1 VIDIYISK
9 DQLEARISIDADKA
23 DYPSES
29 DIIEQLSQNDVVYGL
44 DLELIK
50 KIAQDKTPLHKQLI
64 AKAKLPHKGSDAAI
78 DWKIATHFSPEP
90 LLSSGQRVDFK
101 KAASFESVAEQQVL
115 AVKSPPGEGVDGIS
129 VTNQP
134 IPSFG
139 DDVKL
144 PAGRNT
150 RISENGLELAAEISG
165 TAFFENGL
173 VHVDRIYHIKGN
185 VSYATG
191 NVKFDGPVVI
201 EGDVRSGFRVD
212 ARDSVYIGGNVEAA
226 NIYSQHGDITVAQGI
241 VGQNRAKMLAGG
253 TLRCGFIQD
262 AVVGVR
268 KNIIVNRYIMNSSI
282 TAGGRIELTQNEGL
296 IRGGTAASEEG
307 IIALNAG
314 SDRNYYTE
322 LKLQSQ
328 GENKSQHKLWDISK
342 ARSDMSL
349 RLSSLNKRLSFLKI
363 LEDRSNELSPEKE
376 SEVNFLKKEVER
388 LSTKVKE
395 LDEQELVLL
404 KESSKERIHREIIIK
419 NTIYPNVS
427 IDFDGLGFH
436 TDQSMSAVKIF
447 RFKDEII
454 VESLLEMDS
463 AEYDI
468 FVPNKL

>member
-9 DQLEARISIDADKA
+9 DQLEARITIDADKA
-23 DYPSES
+23 DYPSEA
-29 DIIEQLSQNDVVYGL
+29 DILELLSQKNITYGL
-44 DLELIK
+44 DTDFIK
-50 KIAQDKTPLHKQLI
+50 KIAQDKTPLHKQVI
-64 AKAKLPHKGSDAAI
+64 AAAKLPQKGAGALI
-78 DWKIATHFSPEP
+78 DWKISTHFSPQP
-90 LLSSGQRVDFK
+90 VLGGSQRVDFK

-115 AVKSPPGEGVDGIS
+115 AVKTPASEGRDGIS
-129 VTNQP
+129 GTNQP
-134 IPSFG
+134 ISSLG
-139 DDVKL
+139 DDIQL

-150 RISENGLELAAEISG
+150 RVSENGLALNAEISG
-165 TAFFENGL
+165 TTFFENNL
-173 VHVDRIYHIKGN
+173 VHVDRIYHIRGN

-212 ARDSVYIGGNVEAA
+212 ARDSIYIGGNVEAA

-241 VGQNRAKMLAGG
+241 VGQNRAKILAGG

-268 KNIIVNRYIMNSSI
+268 KNIVVDHYVMNSSI

-342 ARSDMSL
+342 ARSEMSL

-363 LEDRSNELSPEKE
+363 LEERADDLSQEKE
-376 SEVNFLKKEVER
+376 SEFNFLAKEAER
-388 LSTKVKE
+388 LSVKVKE
-395 LDEQELVLL
+395 LDEQELILL
-404 KESSKERIHREIIIK
+404 KESSKERIHREILIK
-419 NTIYPNVS
+419 NVIYPNVS

-436 TDQSMSAVKIF
+436 TDQAMTAVKIF

-468 FVPNKL
+468 FVPDKI